1 MGWGQPGHGLS
12 YFPNSRTITN
22 MTIEQRTLGKTGF
35 TVSILGLGAGGNSRL
50 GLSRG
55 QGEAHAADVV
65 RAALDMGVTLMDTA
79 RVYGTES
86 AVGQALRGRR
96 DGIVLSSKSPYRGD
110 DDKLLTPQAFAENID
125 ASLRDLGVDMI
136 DIYFIH
142 GLTLPYYEAA
152 REAFLPVL
160 ERARQAGKIR
170 FVGVTEAFERDTRH
184 EMLQRAVHD
193 EGWDVMMVGFN
204 LLNPSA
210 RERVLAFTRE
220 RGIGT
225 LGMFAV
231 RRGLID
237 ESLLR
242 VLLKR
247 LAEQGE
253 VDPTLAAAPDLM
265 ERLALK
271 GVSESLSEAAYRFCA
286 FEPGMDAVLS
296 GTSSAD
302 HLRENLAA
310 VRHGPLP
317 QKTLDRLKELFGKV
331 DSLSGQ
337 VR

>member
-1 MGWGQPGHGLS
+1 
-12 YFPNSRTITN
+12 
-22 MTIEQRTLGKTGF
+22 MTIEQRTLGNTGL

-65 RAALDMGVTLMDTA
+65 RAALDLGVTLIDTA
-79 RVYGTES
+79 RVYGTEP

-96 DGIVLSSKSPYRGD
+96 RDGVVLSSKSPYRGD
-110 DDKLLTPQAFAENID
+110 DDRLLTPQAFAENID
-125 ASLRDLGVDMI
+125 ASLRDLGVETI

-142 GLTLPYYEAA
+142 GLTLPYYDAA

-193 EGWDVMMVGFN
+193 DGWDVMMVGFN

-210 RERVLAFTRE
+210 RDRVLAFTRQ

-242 VLLKR
+242 VLLQR

-265 ERLALK
+265 ERLALT

-296 GTSSAD
+296 GTSSPD

-310 VRHGPLP
+310 VRRGPLP
-317 QKTLDRLKELFGKV
+317 RHTLDRLKELFGKV